1 MNQETLKIFAQVKLA
16 ARKAGFD
23 VDLAKLVAD
32 KDYARRE
39 LDKLIASDIAELVTY
54 AKQAKATLTVTPPAS
69 STPLTPPTP
78 PAAVTKEVAA
88 PDAPKPAEK
97 PDKKYVM
104 GVRG

>member
-16 ARKAGFD
+16 SRKAGFD

-32 KDYARRE
+32 KDYARQE
-39 LDKLIASDIAELVTY
+39 LDKLIGCGVVEVAVL
-54 AKQAKATLTVTPPAS
+54 AKLAKATLTDA
-69 STPLTPPTP
+69 P
-78 PAAVTKEVAA
+78 PAAPIVAA
-88 PDAPKPAEK
+88 PAVTAPAPPAPASPAK

>member
-16 ARKAGFD
+16 SRKAGFD
-23 VDLAKLVAD
+23 VDLAKLVGD

-39 LDKLIASDIAELVTY
+39 LDKLIASGVNEVILL
-54 AKQAKATLTVTPPAS
+54 AKLAKATLSDA
-69 STPLTPPTP
+69 PPTTYITT
-78 PAAVTKEVAA
+78 VKEVTQVIAPTA
-88 PDAPKPAEK
+88 PDVPAPAEK

>member
-32 KDYARRE
+32 KDYAHVA
-39 LDKLIASDIAELVTY
+39 LDKLIASGVADVVTY
-54 AKQAKATLTVTPPAS
+54 AKQAKATLTITTPVV
-69 STPLTPPTP
+69 PTP
-78 PAAVTKEVAA
+78 VQVVKEVAT
-88 PDAPKPAEK
+88 PEAPKPAEK